1 MSELQD
7 LETLKSRFENL
18 RDKKTRA
25 EERLRTAENELKRLQ
40 AEAQERFGT
49 SDVETLKAKLRQVE
63 EDNRRKQRAY
73 QDQLDGIETK
83 LRDVESKF
91 TERP

>member
-7 LETLKSRFENL
+7 LETLKSRFESL

-25 EERLRTAENELKRLQ
+25 EERLRTAEQELKRLQ
-40 AEAQERFGT
+40 AEALERYGT
-49 SDVETLKAKLRQVE
+49 SDVESLKSKLRQIE
-63 EDNRRKQRAY
+63 EDNRRKQREY

-91 TERP
+91 SERP